1 MSLVALGEP
10 PGVGSI
16 VVGIWRDD
24 DILVDALVDFSIS
37 DTTWTGLGKSF
48 LELTLKVIVISR

>member
-24 DILVDALVDFSIS
+24 DILVDAS
-37 DTTWTGLGKSF
+37 
-48 LELTLKVIVISR
+48 LTDWQGGSGSLLPLKASTEE